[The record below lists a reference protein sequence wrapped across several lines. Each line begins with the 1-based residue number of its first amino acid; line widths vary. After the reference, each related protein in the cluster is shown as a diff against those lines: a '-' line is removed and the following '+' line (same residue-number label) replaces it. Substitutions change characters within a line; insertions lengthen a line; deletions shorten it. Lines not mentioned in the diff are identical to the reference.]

1 MQTNNHDKLEGHS
14 VQRMY
19 LRQRPKSKNWASLMP
34 HSSATVRCTE
44 NSTDPGN
51 SLALGLQR
59 GVNSISLQCIPWP
72 VACSEWG
79 ACLTDFDRSSTF
91 RFRHPDYDPDRVQKL
106 ISSSMSRHAKFHPNQ
121 CTRFWVI
128 LLTDDRQTDKHRGEL
143 HIPPPLS
150 KVNYTRRPVIWNSA
164 HASSHVGTGCTSA
177 KPPGQVDTTYSNSA
191 FQQDIQCYT

>member
-1 MQTNNHDKLEGHS
+1 
-14 VQRMY
+14 
-19 LRQRPKSKNWASLMP
+19 MP

-91 RFRHPDYDPDRVQKL
+91 RFSGSGIRTMIRIGFKSWSVHPCPDTC
-106 ISSSMSRHAKFHPNQ
+106 RHAKFHPNQ

-128 LLTDDRQTDKHRGEL
+128 LLIDDRQTDKHRGEL

-177 KPPGQVDTTYSNSA
+177 KPPGQVDTSYSNSA